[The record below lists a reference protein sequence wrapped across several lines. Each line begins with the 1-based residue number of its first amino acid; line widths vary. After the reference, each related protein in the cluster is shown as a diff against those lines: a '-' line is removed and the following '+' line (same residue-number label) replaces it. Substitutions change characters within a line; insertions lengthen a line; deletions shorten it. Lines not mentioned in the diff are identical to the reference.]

1 MQQVVLHIG
10 GPDKMNLVDFSL
22 ATTWIDLGLSLII
35 CGLLIFVI
43 YRMVNQIFILIYSLV
58 TLVLLVLSWLFQLH
72 FLNTLLII
80 ITTAAITLTYFIN
93 ISRLR
98 PYILSSAKSRPIFGT
113 RQTKKP
119 VEKVFDRQA
128 FYKKVK
134 DTVLALSKQKIG
146 ALLTFEKNML
156 LTDAIKTGTM
166 VNAPFSAEIVMTIF
180 YPGTRLHDGAIVIR
194 GDQILAA
201 SVYFTPTTK
210 PLTGKYG
217 SRHRAA
223 IGVSEVYDAV
233 TVVVSEETGRI
244 SITYRGELQPVTIDT
259 FLRVFEENML
269 ETLEE
274 IN

>member
-1 MQQVVLHIG
+1 MIL
-10 GPDKMNLVDFSL
+10 PNFSL
-22 ATTWIDLGLSLII
+22 ATTWIDLSLSII
-35 CGLLIFVI
+35 LGAFLIFVV
-43 YRMVNQIFILIYSLV
+43 YRMINRHFVLIYAIANFL
-58 TLVLLVLSWLFQLH
+58 LLVLSWLFNFQL
-72 FLNTLLII
+72 LNTLLII
-80 ITTAAITLTYFIN
+80 ITIATITLTFFIN
-93 ISRLR
+93 ISRIR
-98 PYILSSAKSRPIFGT
+98 PFILSAAKTRPIFSF
-113 RQTKKP
+113 RSSKKP

-134 DTVLALSKQKIG
+134 ETVMALSKQKIG

-156 LTDAIKTGTM
+156 LTEAIKTGTM
-166 VNAPFSAEIVMTIF
+166 VNAPFSAELVMTIF

-194 GDQILAA
+194 GNEILAA

-223 IGVSEVYDAV
+223 IGVSELFDAV

-244 SITYRGELQPVTIDT
+244 SVAYRGELQTVTIDT
-259 FLRVFEENML
+259 FLRVFEESML
-269 ETLEE
+269 ETLED